1 MAEERDRGLPLIKLA
16 IIVEGPTEVAFVK
29 EVLLN
34 HLWRF
39 GVNPV
44 VPIPINPR
52 ERAGAGGGNV
62 SVSRL
67 VDHMVFTRKKNYEA
81 VTSLVDF
88 YGFRDKGERSVE
100 ALQEHIAREIQKK
113 IPDSRRMFPYV
124 QRHEFEGLLF
134 SDTNAFR
141 EVALA
146 SEQDIEALSNIRLQF
161 KTPEDINDD
170 PEGAPSKRIMRTLRG
185 YGKVQ
190 HGPSVARKAGLEK
203 IREECPRFHAW
214 LKCLEGLNANIA
226 LN

>member
-16 IIVEGPTEVAFVK
+16 IVVEGRMEVGFVK

-34 HLWRF
+34 YLRRF
-39 GVNPV
+39 GIDPV
-44 VPIPINPR
+44 IPIPINPR
-52 ERAGAGGGNV
+52 GRVGAGGGKV
-62 SVSRL
+62 SVNRL
-67 VDHMVFTRKKNYEA
+67 VKHIVRLRTHDA

-113 IPDSRRMFPYV
+113 IPDSKQMFPYI

-134 SDTNAFR
+134 SDMSAFLA
-141 EVALA
+141 VALG
-146 SEQDIEALSNIRLQF
+146 SEQDIEALSKIRRQF
-161 KTPEDINDD
+161 KTPEDIDD
-170 PEGAPSKRIMRTLRG
+170 DTEGAPSKRIERTLRG
-185 YGKVQ
+185 YRKAY